1 MKRETLFLKVA
12 LVLIGL
18 PVLALCLFL
27 VPVLAKVAVKLV
39 PAFPWIKYF
48 VYLVFEA
55 SALPFYFALY
65 QAFRLLVYIDRNDA
79 FSEASVKALKT
90 IKHCAVAISGLHLLV
105 LPLFYL
111 FAEKDDAPGVIF
123 VGLLVPFASLVIAVF
138 AAVLQKLLQQA
149 VDIKQENELTI

>member
-1 MKRETLFLKVA
+1 MKRETLFLKA
-12 LVLIGL
+12 SLVLIGL

-27 VPVLAKVAVKLV
+27 VPALAKVAVKLV
-39 PAFPWIKYF
+39 PTFPWIKYF

-90 IKHCAVAISGLHLLV
+90 IKHCAVAICICLSYRCFTCSPRKTMLRESSSSV
-105 LPLFYL
+105 
-111 FAEKDDAPGVIF
+111 
-123 VGLLVPFASLVIAVF
+123 
-138 AAVLQKLLQQA
+138 
-149 VDIKQENELTI
+149 